1 MTDKRWST
9 PWPQALAAVLG
20 AAALLGSGAAQ
31 AHGDNLY
38 WSVGVSSPG
47 VYVGVASAPPVVVR
61 PPVYYAPPPV
71 VYVPARPVMYGPP
84 PGWGHRHH
92 RRPHPGWYGGP
103 AGHGGGHRGGH
114 GGWHR

>member
-1 MTDKRWST
+1 MNKRT
-9 PWPQALAAVLG
+9 VLKPLLALAG
-20 AAALLGSGAAQ
+20 GAALLLGTGAAQ
-31 AHGDNLY
+31 AGGDNLY

-84 PGWGHRHH
+84 LGWGHRHH
-92 RRPHPGWYGGP
+92 HHHPHAGWYGGP
-103 AGHGGGHRGGH
+103 GGHGGGHRGGH